1 MPFRLRSLWKISLH
15 TRKDIC
21 YEFEEIRSYCEF
33 SKSQNKKKKKKKQQ
47 KKNTFAF
54 KNHQLTGDSR
64 ALV

>member
-33 SKSQNKKKKKKKQQ
+33 SKSQNKKKKKKNN
-47 KKNTFAF
+47 KKRTLLLS
-54 KNHQLTGDSR
+54 KITS
-64 ALV
+64 